1 MRRSLQLG
9 PANFALVAIYFV
21 PVWGVEALRALT
33 SPFAGLADRPHA
45 AAAVAIRNVFDFGI
59 DGLMRTANVLAA
71 VKFVVAAAFA
81 AYLIEF
87 VRALVA
93 DREPNRETL
102 DAVLLLAVGA
112 IVLFG
117 VPALALDDG
126 ALVRLHAT
134 QLLLVLSA
142 VIVITV
148 ERHVE
153 QTIAPRLKRAAVGAG
168 GEAAYRPRLAASWAR
183 RSRDRFAAPRA

>member
-21 PVWGVEALRALT
+21 PLWGVEALRALM

-45 AAAVAIRNVFDFGI
+45 AAAVVIRNLFDFGT
-59 DGLMRTANVLAA
+59 DGLMRTATVLAA
-71 VKFVVAAAFA
+71 VKLVVAAAFA

-87 VRALVA
+87 LRALVA

-134 QLLLVLSA
+134 HLVLVLSA

-153 QTIAPRLKRAAVGAG
+153 RTTAPRLARAGAG
-168 GEAAYRPRLAASWAR
+168 EGGKAANRRRLAGW
-183 RSRDRFAAPRA
+183 